1 MGRKAT
7 PTKLKLL
14 KGNPGNSKI
23 NENEPVPPST
33 IPKPPSHLCSYG
45 VKEWDKVCK
54 TLHSIGVLTEIDRS
68 VLAAYCTAYALWKR
82 SWEAINKMSETGKL
96 GAGLMISTTNGNMIQ
111 NPLVGTANKAAGD
124 MVRFA
129 SELGMTPAAR
139 TRIKAG
145 PSKKSSVDKY
155 FD

>member
-1 MGRKAT
+1 MARKPK
-7 PTKLKLL
+7 PTALKILT
-14 KGNPGNSKI
+14 GNKPGNAQDT
-23 NENEPVPPST
+23 E
-33 IPKPPSHLCSYG
+33 PKPPLKIPEVPPHLCDDA
-45 VKEWDKVCK
+45 KREWHRVCEM
-54 TLHSIGVLTEIDRS
+54 LHAIGILTVADRS
-68 VLAAYCTAYALWKR
+68 VLAAYCTAYALWER
-82 SWEAINKMSETGKL
+82 SWQAINKMSETGKL
-96 GAGLMISTTNGNMIQ
+96 GAGLMISTTNGNLIQ

>member
-1 MGRKAT
+1 MGRKSK
-7 PTKLKLL
+7 PTALKLL
-14 KGNPGNSKI
+14 TGTLKEK
-23 NENEPVPPST
+23 PSEDE
-33 IPKPPSHLCSYG
+33 PKPPLKIPSMPLHLCPAARR
-45 VKEWDKVCK
+45 EWYRSCLM
-54 TLHSIGVLTEIDRS
+54 LHEIGILTIADRS
-68 VLAAYCTAYALWKR
+68 ILAAYCTAYALWEL
-82 SWEAINKMSETGKL
+82 SWKAINKMSETGKL

-145 PSKKSSVDKY
+145 PGEKIGADKY

>member
-14 KGNPGNSKI
+14 KGNPGKRRI
-23 NENEPVPPST
+23 NEDEPKPPST
-33 IPKPPSHLCSYG
+33 IPKAPKHLCKDAK
-45 VKEWDKVCK
+45 KEWKRVCK
-54 TLHSIGVLTEIDRS
+54 TLHTIGVLTEVDRA
-68 VLAAYCTAYALWKR
+68 VLAAYCTAYALWER
-82 SWEAINKMSETGKL
+82 SWRAINEMSASGKL
-96 GAGLMISTTNGNMIQ
+96 GAGLMIKTTNGNMIQ

-139 TRIKAG
+139 TKIKAG
-145 PSKKSSVDKY
+145 PGEKTGADKY